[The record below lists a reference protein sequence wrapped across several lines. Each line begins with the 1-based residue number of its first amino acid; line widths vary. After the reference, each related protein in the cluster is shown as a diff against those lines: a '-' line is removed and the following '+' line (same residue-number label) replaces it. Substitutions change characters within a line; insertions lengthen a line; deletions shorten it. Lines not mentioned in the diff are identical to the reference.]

1 MGGTNQL
8 QKRSSC
14 KQPEYRISFKNEG
27 VVFVE
32 ANADD
37 KLKDHLERDHGTLEE
52 LMPLSM
58 SLPPALFPAATDAI
72 ASEDLIR
79 KPLSYAAGIVKA
91 SLKKTDNKQHM
102 ISAVDYVSK
111 NLKPNT
117 AGGSRMGASG
127 YDPNVLITG
136 WSGLPWN
143 DVDFGF
149 GHPSF
154 AGPIGSHMEGVIR
167 VIPGSKAGD
176 MGVTVTLQKDQMVNL
191 KKLLSVNV

>member
-1 MGGTNQL
+1 M
-8 QKRSSC
+8 
-14 KQPEYRISFKNEG
+14 
-27 VVFVE
+27 
-32 ANADD
+32 A
-37 KLKDHLERDHGTLEE
+37 
-52 LMPLSM
+52 
-58 SLPPALFPAATDAI
+58 SLPSNTKSIPSPALPVHFPRDANSSHESFATHLWRSVTVARVFPAATDAI

-91 SLKKTDNKQHM
+91 SLKKTNNKQHM
-102 ISAVDYVSK
+102 ISAVDYVFK

-117 AGGSRMGASG
+117 AGGSRTG

-167 VIPGSKAGD
+167 VIPRSKAGD
-176 MGVTVTLQKDQMVNL
+176 MGVRKIRW
-191 KKLLSVNV
+191 